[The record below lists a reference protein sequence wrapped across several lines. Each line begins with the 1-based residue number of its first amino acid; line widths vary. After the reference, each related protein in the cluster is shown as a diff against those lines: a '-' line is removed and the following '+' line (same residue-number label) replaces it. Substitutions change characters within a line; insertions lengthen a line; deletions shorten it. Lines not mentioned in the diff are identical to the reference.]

1 MSAGRGRR
9 QAYAESVIPEPADVP
24 TAYRDAE
31 ARLLAAYGLER
42 ADDRMVEV
50 PDAGIR
56 LHVIELAGDDRLPVV
71 LLHGMAAVTAAAI
84 PLIPAFGGRRVIAPD
99 WPGHGLSDATTIARD
114 GIRDAP
120 LPWLDAVLDDAGVDR
135 AHLVGHSM
143 GAQFALYYALARP
156 DRVASVTVLGA
167 PGVALP
173 GTSAPF
179 GMRML
184 ALPGLAAML
193 VRPVSRERYE
203 RNSAMTLGP
212 GAVGGWPRELVDCG
226 WYASLRPEFRRT
238 APQYYRGLGRREL
251 TLTHEELARCAAPV
265 FALWGE
271 DDVFLDP
278 DDGRAGLASIPRI
291 DLAVVPGGHAPW
303 LNSPVRSADA
313 VSRFLDAQ
321 A

>member
-1 MSAGRGRR
+1 
-9 QAYAESVIPEPADVP
+9 VITVP
-24 TAYRDAE
+24 SDIATAYRDAE

-42 ADDRMVEV
+42 TDDRMVEV
-50 PDAGIR
+50 PGHGIR
-56 LHVIELAGDDRLPVV
+56 LHVIELAGDDRMPIV
-71 LLHGMAAVTAAAI
+71 LLHGMAAVTAAAV

-99 WPGHGLSDATTIARD
+99 WPGHGLSDAALLPRD

-120 LPWLDAVLDDAGVDR
+120 LPWLDAVLDDAGLER

-143 GAQFALYYALARP
+143 GAQFSLYYALARP
-156 DRVASVTVLGA
+156 ERVASVTVLGA

-173 GTSAPF
+173 GTHAPA

-184 ALPGLAAML
+184 ALPGTAKLL
-193 VRPVSRERYE
+193 TRPVSRERYE

-212 GAVGGWPRELVDCG
+212 GAVEGWPRELVDVG
-226 WYASLRPEFRRT
+226 WYASLRPEFRST
-238 APQYYRGLGRREL
+238 APQYYRGLTRREL
-251 TLTHEELARCAAPV
+251 ALTPDELAHMRPPA
-265 FALWGE
+265 FALFGE

-278 DDGRAGLASIPRI
+278 ETGRAGLASIPRI

-321 A
+321 P